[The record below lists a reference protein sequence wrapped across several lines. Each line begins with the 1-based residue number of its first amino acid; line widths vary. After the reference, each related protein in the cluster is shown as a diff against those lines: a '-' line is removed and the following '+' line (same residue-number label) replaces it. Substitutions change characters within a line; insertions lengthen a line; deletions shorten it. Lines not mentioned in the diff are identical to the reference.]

1 MTDLRSDGMAASGA
15 PRTGAG
21 WGWLLGYGIVSVVL
35 GVLAFLTPFSATFA
49 AVLTVGA
56 MLIATGV
63 TSLAAGI
70 FTKGHHHRGYAL
82 LLGALSLAAGLLT
95 VFRPV
100 SGAISLTLLIAA
112 WLFVRGVMEIGWG
125 VRHRHH
131 RVMMIVL
138 GVLNILVA
146 IYIVAFFP
154 ITVPTLPGFV
164 LGLTLLFGGATAI
177 ASALAH
183 KKGASAFATG

>member
-1 MTDLRSDGMAASGA
+1 MTDLRSNAMAASET

-21 WGWLLGYGIVSVVL
+21 WGWLLAYGIVSVGL
-35 GVLAFLTPFSATFA
+35 GMLAFLTPFSATFA

-56 MLIATGV
+56 MLIATGLMSIV
-63 TSLAAGI
+63 AGI

-82 LLGALSLAAGLLT
+82 LLGALSLTAGLLT
-95 VFRPV
+95 VFRPA

-112 WLFVRGVMEIGWG
+112 WLLVRGVLEIAWG
-125 VRHRHH
+125 VRHHHH

-138 GVLNILVA
+138 GVLNIVVA
-146 IYIVAFFP
+146 IYIVALFP
-154 ITVPTLPGFV
+154 ITAPTLPGFV

-183 KKGASAFATG
+183 KKGASAFSTS